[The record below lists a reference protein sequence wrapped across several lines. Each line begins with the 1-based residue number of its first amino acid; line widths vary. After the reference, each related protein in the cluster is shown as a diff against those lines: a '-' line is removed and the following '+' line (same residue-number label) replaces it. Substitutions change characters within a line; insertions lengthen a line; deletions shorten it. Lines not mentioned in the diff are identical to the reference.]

1 MLSVNRESPQ
11 KILGLLKVVPDLI
24 DEMEHV
30 EILSR
35 QKIQITPNRLNHL
48 RDASTILALVMSF
61 FILFTY
67 KYEAFGIKQDLQ
79 ISILL
84 SHSIYI

>member
-1 MLSVNRESPQ
+1 M
-11 KILGLLKVVPDLI
+11 I

-30 EILSR
+30 EVLSR

-48 RDASTILALVMSF
+48 RDASTILAVAMSF

-67 KYEAFGIKQDLQ
+67 QYEPFWDETGFAIINPTVPNNIDLTIKVLG
-79 ISILL
+79 
-84 SHSIYI
+84 YV